1 MHAEATPEPPA
12 TVIVR
17 RTWSWSRLGT
27 VQEWGVVLRGHDG
40 KRHVVTADS
49 PEEVGAAVAPG
60 CLSARPPSPSSRS

>member
-49 PEEVGAAVAPG
+49 PGTGDMSAPDRGVGREA
-60 CLSARPPSPSSRS
+60 